1 MPKPPVAAAPPGPHP
16 LLRLA
21 PWVDLV
27 AKALA
32 AVAAGLAIAHQI
44 R

>member
-1 MPKPPVAAAPPGPHP
+1 MPNPPPEPPHP

-27 AKALA
+27 AKALTVIA
-32 AVAAGLAIAHQI
+32 ASLAIAHQLG
-44 R
+44 

>member
-1 MPKPPVAAAPPGPHP
+1 MPKPPTTVAPGPHA

-32 AVAAGLAIAHQI
+32 AVAGALAIVHQL